1 MILTTE
7 HLTKRFDKKIAVN
20 ELNLNIEQGSFT
32 ALLGPN
38 GAGKST
44 TMQLLLG
51 LTTPTTGKI
60 TYADQVKIGVVFQ
73 ASVLDTELTVKE
85 NLQLRAR
92 QYRQVDLQKVT
103 EVSQQL
109 GLTTFMN
116 QRYGTLSGGQRRRV
130 DIARALLNDPD
141 ILFLDEPTTALDIQ
155 TRTAIWDLL
164 RQLQREQGLTIVL
177 TTHYLSE
184 ADAADNVYVI
194 DHGHVIAQGTATAIK
209 AQHAASML
217 QITTSNVAELCRQVT
232 MEPVN
237 ITDDQVT
244 FHVPTSQAALTILTA
259 VKALMTS
266 FEFRP
271 GTMDD
276 AFLALTGRELR

>member
-209 AQHAASML
+209 AQHAASVL

>member
-209 AQHAASML
+209 AQHAASVL

-232 MEPVN
+232 MEPLN